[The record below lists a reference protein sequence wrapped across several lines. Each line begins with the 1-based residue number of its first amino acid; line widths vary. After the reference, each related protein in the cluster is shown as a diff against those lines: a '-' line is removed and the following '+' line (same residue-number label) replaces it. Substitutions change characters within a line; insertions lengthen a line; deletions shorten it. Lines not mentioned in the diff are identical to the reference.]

1 LAEKTLKYRDLLK
14 RLKRFG
20 VIEICDRGKGSER
33 LLVRVVDGHKYSTS
47 TKCHS
52 ESDQKPKGVIG
63 AIRRR
68 LMLSVSD
75 GVSDHEFYDAK

>member
-1 LAEKTLKYRDLLK
+1 MAEKTIRYRDLLK

-20 VIEICDRGKGSER
+20 VIEYCDRGKGSER
-33 LLVRVVDGHKYSTS
+33 LLVRVVDGRKYSTS

-63 AIRRR
+63 SIRRR
-68 LMLSVSD
+68 LKLSADD
-75 GVSDHEFYDAK
+75 GVSDYDFYEAK